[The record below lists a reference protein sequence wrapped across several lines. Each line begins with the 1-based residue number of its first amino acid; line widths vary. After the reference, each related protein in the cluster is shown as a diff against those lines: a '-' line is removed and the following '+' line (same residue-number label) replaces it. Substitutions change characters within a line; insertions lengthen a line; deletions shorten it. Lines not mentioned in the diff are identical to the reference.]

1 MQSISSTLTP
11 LVYLDC
17 DRKGRWDS
25 ELIGYRQLVFFVV
38 KKAAQ
43 IRGGG
48 GGGSLEHLTP
58 GGDREPA
65 FQSRV
70 SLGVGGGRPGGT

>member
-1 MQSISSTLTP
+1 MI
-11 LVYLDC
+11 
-17 DRKGRWDS
+17 DRQFDF
-25 ELIGYRQLVFFVV
+25 LMA
-38 KKAAQ
+38 KKDAQ
-43 IRGGG
+43 IRGEG

>member
-1 MQSISSTLTP
+1 MLCLCFTRAP
-11 LVYLDC
+11 LIYLDC
-17 DRKGRWDS
+17 HRNGHLDS
-25 ELIGYRQLVFFVV
+25 KSSDVYSLLFFVV